1 MISIARL
8 PCSFLCFDL
17 LCSALLPRL
26 LQPLADG
33 TYEVGVHIADV
44 SHFLDQ
50 GTALDEEASL
60 RATSTY
66 LVQRVIPMLPSL
78 LCEELCSLNP
88 GVDRLA
94 FSVLWRMNADGEL
107 LPGCEPFFCRSVIR
121 S

>member
-1 MISIARL
+1 MR
-8 PCSFLCFDL
+8 CSFICIPSPYPSS
-17 LCSALLPRL
+17 SALPIA
-26 LQPLADG
+26 LQPLPDG
-33 TYEVGVHIADV
+33 TFEVGVHIADV
-44 SHFLDQ
+44 SHFLDE
-50 GTALDEEASL
+50 GTALDEEAGL

-94 FSVLWRMNADGEL
+94 FSVVWRMTGDGEL
-107 LPGCEPFFCRSVIR
+107 IPGCEPFFCRSIIR